1 MKRKKSM
8 KLLKDILYKAGIVE
22 VVGSTNLAITSLT
35 FDSRNIEKDSL
46 FIAVKGTQSN
56 GHVYINDVI
65 AKGVI
70 AVLCEEFPAEL
81 NEKITYVKVLDSSAA
96 LGIVAS
102 NFYDNPSEK
111 LKLVGVTGTNG
122 KTTTVTLLFNLFK
135 KLGYKVGLLST
146 VKNQI
151 NNDILLSTHTT
162 PDAIQLNALLR
173 QMLEKGCTHCFMEVS
188 SHAVVQN
195 RINGISF
202 IGGVFTNITHDHL
215 DYHKTFDAYIKAKK
229 RFFDVLGS
237 NSFALTNKD
246 DANGEVMLQNTKAT
260 KKTYS
265 LRSMADF
272 KCKVVENQFSGL
284 LLNVD
289 NQEVWSKLIGSF
301 NAYNLLAVYAT
312 AVLLKEDKTNVL
324 TTLSSLSSVEGRFQ
338 YIRTDNGII
347 GIVDYAHTPD
357 ALQNVLKTIS
367 DIRTGNELVITV
379 VGCGGDR
386 DAAKRPIMAKI
397 ACDLSNKV
405 ILTSDNPRSEEP
417 DAIIKQMQQGV
428 DAVNTK
434 KTISIT
440 DRSEAIKTACSYAK
454 PGDIILI
461 AGKGH
466 EKYQEIKGVKHDF
479 DDMLVLQE
487 NLKLFEK

>member
-1 MKRKKSM
+1 M
-8 KLLKDILYKAGIVE
+8 KLLKDILYKAGIIE
-22 VVGSTNLAITSLT
+22 VTGSTNVAITALT
-35 FDSRNIEKDSL
+35 FDSRKIEKDSL
-46 FIAVKGTQSN
+46 FIAVKGTQAD
-56 GHVYINDVI
+56 GHTYINDVI
-65 AKGVI
+65 SKGAI
-70 AVLCEEFPAEL
+70 AVLCEEFPEVL
-81 NEKITYVKVLDSSAA
+81 NEKVTYVKVKDTSAA
-96 LGIVAS
+96 LGIIAA

-135 KLGYKVGLLST
+135 KLGYKTGLLST

-151 NNDILLSTHTT
+151 INEVMPSTHTT
-162 PDAIQLNALLR
+162 PDAIQLNALLK
-173 QMLEKGCTHCFMEVS
+173 QMLDKGCTHCFMEVS

-195 RINGISF
+195 RIGGVVF
-202 IGGVFTNITHDHL
+202 AGGVFTNITHDHL
-215 DYHKTFDAYIKAKK
+215 DYHKTFDEYIKAKK
-229 RFFDVLGS
+229 RFFDGLGS
-237 NSFALTNKD
+237 SAFALTNKD
-246 DANGEVMLQNTKAT
+246 DANGEVMLQNTKAS

-265 LRSMADF
+265 LRSMADY

-284 LLNVD
+284 LLNID

-312 AVLLKEDKTNVL
+312 AILLKEDKTNVL
-324 TTLSSLSSVEGRFQ
+324 TTLSSLTSVEGRFQ
-338 YIRTDNGII
+338 YIRTDEGVI

-357 ALQNVLKTIS
+357 ALVNVLKTIM
-367 DIRTGNELVITV
+367 DIRTGNEQVITV

-386 DAAKRPIMAKI
+386 DAAKRPMMAKI

-405 ILTSDNPRSEEP
+405 ILTSDNPRSEDP
-417 DAIIKQMQQGV
+417 DAIIKQMQSGV
-428 DAVNTK
+428 DAVNHK

-454 PGDIILI
+454 PGDIILV

-479 DDMLVLQE
+479 DDMQVLQE

>member
-1 MKRKKSM
+1 
-8 KLLKDILYKAGIVE
+8 
-22 VVGSTNLAITSLT
+22 
-35 FDSRNIEKDSL
+35 
-46 FIAVKGTQSN
+46 
-56 GHVYINDVI
+56 
-65 AKGVI
+65 
-70 AVLCEEFPAEL
+70 
-81 NEKITYVKVLDSSAA
+81 
-96 LGIVAS
+96 
-102 NFYDNPSEK
+102 
-111 LKLVGVTGTNG
+111 
-122 KTTTVTLLFNLFK
+122 
-135 KLGYKVGLLST
+135 
-146 VKNQI
+146 
-151 NNDILLSTHTT
+151 
-162 PDAIQLNALLR
+162 
-173 QMLEKGCTHCFMEVS
+173 
-188 SHAVVQN
+188 
-195 RINGISF
+195 
-202 IGGVFTNITHDHL
+202 
-215 DYHKTFDAYIKAKK
+215 
-229 RFFDVLGS
+229 
-237 NSFALTNKD
+237 
-246 DANGEVMLQNTKAT
+246 VMLQNTKAT

-367 DIRTGNELVITV
+367 DIRTGNELVISV

>member
-1 MKRKKSM
+1 M
-8 KLLKDILYKAGIVE
+8 KLLKDILYKAGIIE
-22 VVGSTNLAITSLT
+22 VVGSTNVAITALT
-35 FDSRNIEKDSL
+35 FDSRKIEKDSL
-46 FIAVKGTQSN
+46 FIAIKGTQN
-56 GHVYINDVI
+56 DGHTYIIDVI
-65 AKGVI
+65 SKGAI
-70 AVLCEEFPAEL
+70 AILCEEFPDEI
-81 NEKITYVKVLDSSAA
+81 NDKVTYVKVKDTSAA
-96 LGIVAS
+96 LGIIAS

-111 LKLVGVTGTNG
+111 IKLVGVTGTNG

-151 NNDILLSTHTT
+151 ISEVLTSTHTT
-162 PDAIQLNALLR
+162 PDAIQLNALLK
-173 QMLEKGCTHCFMEVS
+173 QMVDKGCTHCFMEVS

-195 RINGISF
+195 RIAGIVF
-202 IGGVFTNITHDHL
+202 TGGVFTNITHDHL
-215 DYHKTFDAYIKAKK
+215 DYHKTFDEYIKAKK
-229 RFFDVLGS
+229 RFFDLLG
-237 NSFALTNKD
+237 NSAFALTNKD
-246 DANGEVMLQNTKAT
+246 DANGDVMLQNTKAV

-265 LRSMADF
+265 LRSMADY

-284 LLNVD
+284 LLNID

-312 AVLLKEDKTNVL
+312 ALLLKEDKTNVL
-324 TTLSSLSSVEGRFQ
+324 TTLSSLTSVEGRFQ
-338 YIRTDNGII
+338 YIRTDEGVI

-357 ALQNVLKTIS
+357 ALVNVLKTIM
-367 DIRTGNELVITV
+367 DIRTGNEQVITV

-386 DAAKRPIMAKI
+386 DAAKRPMMAKI

-405 ILTSDNPRSEEP
+405 ILTSDNPRSENPEE
-417 DAIIKQMQQGV
+417 IIKQMQKGV
-428 DAVNTK
+428 DAVNNK

-440 DRSEAIKTACSYAK
+440 DRNEAIKTACSYAK
-454 PGDIILI
+454 PGDIILV

-479 DDMLVLQE
+479 DDMQVLQE

>member
-1 MKRKKSM
+1 M
-8 KLLKDILYKAGIVE
+8 KLLKDILYKAGLIE
-22 VVGSTNLAITSLT
+22 VVGSTNVAIMAIS
-35 FDSRNIEKDSL
+35 FDSRKIEKDSL
-46 FIAVKGTQSN
+46 FVAVKGTQSD
-56 GHVYINDVI
+56 GHEYINDTI
-65 AKGVI
+65 AKGAI
-70 AVLCEEFPAEL
+70 AVLCEELPENA
-81 NEKITYVKVLDSSAA
+81 NDKITYIKVKDTTIA
-96 LGIVAS
+96 LGIVAD
-102 NFYDNPSEK
+102 NFYDNPSENI
-111 LKLVGVTGTNG
+111 KLVGVTGTNG

-135 KLGYKVGLLST
+135 KLGYKTGLIST

-151 NNDILLSTHTT
+151 NNDIIPSTHTT

-173 QMLEKGCTHCFMEVS
+173 QMVDKGCTHCFMEVS

-195 RINGISF
+195 RIAGIHFAGS
-202 IGGVFTNITHDHL
+202 VFTNITHDHL
-215 DYHKTFDAYIKAKK
+215 DYHKTFDEYIKAKK
-229 RFFDVLGS
+229 RFFDLLG
-237 NSFALTNKD
+237 NDAFALTNKD
-246 DANGEVMLQNTKAT
+246 DTNGEVMLQNTKAA

-265 LRSMADF
+265 LRSMADYR
-272 KCKVVENQFSGL
+272 CKVVENQFSGL
-284 LLNVD
+284 LLNID

-324 TTLSSLSSVEGRFQ
+324 TTLSSLNSVEGRFQ
-338 YIRTDNGII
+338 YVRTNDGII
-347 GIVDYAHTPD
+347 GIIDYAHTPD
-357 ALQNVLKTIS
+357 ALVNVLKTIA
-367 DIRTGNELVITV
+367 DIRTGNEQVITV

-386 DAAKRPIMAKI
+386 DVAKRPIMAKI

-417 DAIIKQMQQGV
+417 DVIIKEMQQGV
-428 DAVNTK
+428 DAVNRK

-454 PGDIILI
+454 QGDIILV

-466 EKYQEIKGVKHDF
+466 EKYQEIKGVKHPF
-479 DDMLVLQE
+479 DDMQVLQE